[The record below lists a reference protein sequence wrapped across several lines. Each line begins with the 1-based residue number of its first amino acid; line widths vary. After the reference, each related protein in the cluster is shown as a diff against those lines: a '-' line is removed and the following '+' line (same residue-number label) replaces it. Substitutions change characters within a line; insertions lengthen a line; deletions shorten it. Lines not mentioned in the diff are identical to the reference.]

1 MDLIDLWSG
10 ATPYLTSPYGVGSRS
25 MTSTRIRAGGSSAAA
40 CLISASAVY
49 RPAGPEPMTAT
60 SIVSIVPDCA
70 LSAVVP
76 GSCRRRPPGPLPSGT
91 LLVRQYGGTPGHRRG
106 DLACQVLRGQPAELK
121 DLAPVTVRQELPR
134 QPEAPHRGVDLLLA
148 QHPGHPVAEPAGH
161 ARVLH
166 GDHQPVRGGR
176 AGDRLVGRDDP

>member
-10 ATPYLTSPYGVGSRS
+10 ATPYRTRPYGVGSRS

-70 LSAVVP
+70 PSAVVLGPCP
-76 GSCRRRPPGPLPSGT
+76 GRPPGPPPSAA
-91 LLVRQYGGTPGHRRG
+91 LLVRQCRGTPGYRRG
-106 DLACQVLRGQPAELK
+106 DLARQVLRGQPAELK
-121 DLAPVTVRQELPR
+121 DLAPVTVRQELP
-134 QPEAPHRGVDLLLA
+134 
-148 QHPGHPVAEPAGH
+148 
-161 ARVLH
+161 
-166 GDHQPVRGGR
+166 
-176 AGDRLVGRDDP
+176 